1 MKNLQNIKRSII
13 LISFFTIIF
22 LGSIISFSHIKSIE
36 NDINK
41 NIDLKIEYIHKTYQ
55 LFLEE
60 LKKDI
65 FIKTKWLLDSK
76 NITKS
81 FNDKNREELYS
92 LIKNNFDLMVRQNP
106 YLKIMT
112 FRLNDG
118 STFLRVH
125 KPEMY
130 SDELEKERKIIF
142 DTIET
147 KKIQYG
153 FEVGKSSMSFRI
165 VIPIF
170 YDNNFI
176 GLVEI
181 GIEPE
186 YIMNQIEEVYNI
198 KTALFVKEIYKEVL
212 FEKSNL
218 KQKGDW
224 VLARGDELF
233 FENIDLDKNTNQ
245 LMYENNT
252 YYIDQKLNLFD
263 NKENIVGKF
272 LIAFNIQKYLDEQSF
287 IIKRNLLLLFI
298 FFIIFA
304 LVLKF
309 SFDYYINKIKSTN
322 ENLEKQNLKLE
333 KQKAELEEAQNIAKF
348 GSWIYDINDD
358 ELTWSDQI
366 YRIYEIDKSKFQSS
380 YELFFTI
387 VHPDD
392 KQMLSDTYQ
401 KSLNIKE
408 ACSVIHR
415 LLMKDGNVKWVK
427 QEWATKF
434 KDGKAYLS
442 IGTVQDIT
450 ILENKNIEI
459 NQEKLLLKT
468 IINSLPIRIF
478 WKNKDGE
485 YLGANRVFLE
495 DANLNYEYEI
505 IGKNDYQMVWKDQ
518 AKLYRTD
525 DLTGM
530 NSEKAKLNII
540 EEQTQADG
548 NIIILETSKI
558 PLKDLNNNVIGII
571 GLYQDI
577 TERKKIAIELEE
589 LNNNLSQKVA
599 EKTNE
604 LFLAKEKAEEATKA
618 KSYFLA
624 NMSHEIRTP
633 MNGIIGMSH
642 LILNTNLDNKQKN
655 YINKI
660 QASAHNLL
668 GIINDI
674 LDISKIEAG
683 KIELEKIDFELFRV
697 IESVVNLI
705 ELKAYEKNIDVIV
718 DYYPEIGKNF
728 YGDSLRINQILTNL
742 LSNAVKFT
750 KEGEVGL
757 IIKNGSL
764 GKIKFE
770 VYDTGIGLK
779 PEQIEKIFDSFTQAD
794 LTTTKKYGGT
804 GLGLSITKQLVEL
817 MNGNI
822 WLESQEGKGSRF
834 IFEIELQKHEKK
846 IPYTMFNGKKV
857 LIVDDSNS
865 WLEILAHLMNLFG
878 LEVQLAQSGKK
889 AIEILKNNT
898 NEFDLILIDW
908 NMPEMN
914 GIETCKIIENELEIS
929 ADKIILI
936 SAYTLETILEALEE
950 AKINKYIHK
959 PINPSILNDMLCE
972 LFLGKVNTNK
982 IKHNIEKNNLLH
994 EIKTLAG
1001 SKVLLVEDNEI
1012 NKEIIIDLLSDSG
1025 IIIDVA
1031 SNGLEAI
1038 EKFKENSYELIFMD
1052 IQMPILDGYEA
1063 TKEIRKLNK
1072 SIPII
1077 ALTANAMKENIE
1089 KTKIVGMNKHLNKPI
1104 EVEILYKT
1112 LLEFLSKK
1120 TDNIKENTLVL
1131 DNIKDTLPD
1140 FKTLDKEYGLR
1151 LVLNI
1156 ESAYKKILLGLIKY
1170 KNIDF
1175 KSLNDE
1181 EFKRTIHSLKGLCG
1195 SAGALEVAELAKDIE
1210 KLFDEEKLKLF
1221 KMKLNEIIDEVESK
1235 LIIEDMTSQDNKKE
1249 LTDFLKIEL
1258 FKNLKEALS
1267 TKRLKKVTPVIEEIK
1282 QFKLSEE
1289 DRVLINK
1296 IDEYIEKFK
1305 FKEAMELI

>member
-1 MKNLQNIKRSII
+1 
-13 LISFFTIIF
+13 
-22 LGSIISFSHIKSIE
+22 
-36 NDINK
+36 
-41 NIDLKIEYIHKTYQ
+41 
-55 LFLEE
+55 
-60 LKKDI
+60 
-65 FIKTKWLLDSK
+65 
-76 NITKS
+76 
-81 FNDKNREELYS
+81 
-92 LIKNNFDLMVRQNP
+92 
-106 YLKIMT
+106 
-112 FRLNDG
+112 
-118 STFLRVH
+118 
-125 KPEMY
+125 
-130 SDELEKERKIIF
+130 
-142 DTIET
+142 
-147 KKIQYG
+147 
-153 FEVGKSSMSFRI
+153 
-165 VIPIF
+165 
-170 YDNNFI
+170 
-176 GLVEI
+176 
-181 GIEPE
+181 
-186 YIMNQIEEVYNI
+186 
-198 KTALFVKEIYKEVL
+198 
-212 FEKSNL
+212 
-218 KQKGDW
+218 
-224 VLARGDELF
+224 
-233 FENIDLDKNTNQ
+233 
-245 LMYENNT
+245 MYENNT

-333 KQKAELEEAQNIAKF
+333 KQKSELEEAQNIAKF

-450 ILENKNIEI
+450 ILESKNIEI

-478 WKNKDGE
+478 WKNKEGE
-485 YLGANRVFLE
+485 YLGANKVFLE

-505 IGKNDYQMVWKDQ
+505 IGKNDYQMVWKEQ

-660 QASAHNLL
+660 QASANNLL

-982 IKHNIEKNNLLH
+982 IKHNIEKNNLVH

-1001 SKVLLVEDNEI
+1001 SKILLVEDNEI

-1052 IQMPILDGYEA
+1052 IQMPILDG
-1063 TKEIRKLNK
+1063 
-1072 SIPII
+1072 
-1077 ALTANAMKENIE
+1077 
-1089 KTKIVGMNKHLNKPI
+1089 
-1104 EVEILYKT
+1104 
-1112 LLEFLSKK
+1112 
-1120 TDNIKENTLVL
+1120 
-1131 DNIKDTLPD
+1131 
-1140 FKTLDKEYGLR
+1140 
-1151 LVLNI
+1151 
-1156 ESAYKKILLGLIKY
+1156 
-1170 KNIDF
+1170 
-1175 KSLNDE
+1175 
-1181 EFKRTIHSLKGLCG
+1181 
-1195 SAGALEVAELAKDIE
+1195 
-1210 KLFDEEKLKLF
+1210 
-1221 KMKLNEIIDEVESK
+1221 
-1235 LIIEDMTSQDNKKE
+1235 
-1249 LTDFLKIEL
+1249 
-1258 FKNLKEALS
+1258 
-1267 TKRLKKVTPVIEEIK
+1267 
-1282 QFKLSEE
+1282 
-1289 DRVLINK
+1289 
-1296 IDEYIEKFK
+1296 
-1305 FKEAMELI
+1305 